1 MFVRHRLAAAVSLAA
16 VAALTAGGA
25 ASGITGALT
34 RAPAAGPRLSVPA
47 VLGADLAT
55 AERGTALRGA
65 AQRGPAQ
72 RGSGQRADRP
82 NIVMVLMDDFSM
94 DLVQT
99 MRSMRQMRR
108 AGASYS
114 HAFVVDSLCCVSRSS
129 LFTGQYPHQ
138 TGVRTNTS
146 GARDAMPLGGY
157 AAFAGY
163 GNRERAFNVT
173 LQGSGYTTGFV
184 GKYLNEY
191 EYVKGRTLPPAPPGW
206 SQFNVVFGSAY
217 DGWDFDSTYVR
228 QGRLRTRHHAAPPLS
243 APEKARDKAYAG
255 SVIERYATSFI
266 KAHRDGDAPYFLEV
280 APYAP
285 HNRTQPQPY
294 YPGDPV
300 FPPAFR
306 DRPAAGR
313 KGNCGPVRCTSLTT
327 RDLPGF
333 GDDRRD
339 NRPRTANGKR
349 ARAWNTRT
357 NPFRPAQSVA
367 DLRNRAMMAQ
377 SVDRTVRKILRLVDD
392 NTYVVLTSDN
402 GFHLGQNGLGRGK
415 GTAYDT
421 DVHVPLYVVGPG
433 VVPGKRAELTSN
445 IDLGPTFE
453 DLAGVTSPA
462 YRSGQSLVPTF
473 GDPALVRRNHVFFE
487 HTAQALTKLDPDSA
501 LNGDELDRIPSY
513 VAVRSRTGLLIRY
526 DMDTDV
532 RRNAWAYEFYSYRLR
547 AWEKKNAFAQP
558 RHAPEVQALM
568 AKLAQWDQCS
578 GATGDQG
585 VPPACRSLPQ

>member
-1 MFVRHRLAAAVSLAA
+1 MLFVRRRAAAAVSLVA
-16 VAALTAGGA
+16 VAALTACGA
-25 ASGITGALT
+25 ATGPTTTAST
-34 RAPAAGPRLSVPA
+34 DAAAAAAPAARVQSAGGARA
-47 VLGADLAT
+47 ADLP
-55 AERGTALRGA
+55 A
-65 AQRGPAQ
+65 AKRDQ
-72 RGSGQRADRP
+72 RP
-82 NIVMVLMDDFSM
+82 NIVMVLLDDFSM

-99 MRSMRQMRR
+99 MRSMGAMKR

-146 GARDAMPLGGY
+146 GQRDAMPLGGY
-157 AAFAGY
+157 PAFEGY
-163 GNRERAFNVT
+163 GNPERAFNVA
-173 LQGSGYTTGFV
+173 LQAAGYTTGFV

-191 EYVKGRTLPPAPPGW
+191 EYVKGRALPPMPPGW
-206 SQFNVVFGSAY
+206 SQLNVVFGSAY

-228 QGRLRTRHHAAPPLS
+228 QGRLRTRHHAAPPMS
-243 APEKARDKAYAG
+243 APVKARDRAYAG
-255 SVIERYATSFI
+255 AVIERYAKKFI
-266 KAHRDGDAPYFLEV
+266 KAHADDDAPYFLEV

-313 KGNCGPVRCTSLTT
+313 KGNCGPVACTSLTT

-333 GDDRRD
+333 GDKRGD
-339 NRPRTANGKR
+339 NVPRKANGKK
-349 ARAWNTRT
+349 ARAWNTRP

-377 SVDRTVRKILRLVDD
+377 SADRTVRRILRLVDD

-402 GFHLGQNGLGRGK
+402 GFHLGQNGLARGK

-433 VVPGKRAELTSN
+433 VVPGTRAELTSN
-445 IDLGPTFE
+445 VDLGPTFE
-453 DLAGVTSPA
+453 ELAGIASPA
-462 YRSGQSLVPTF
+462 YRSGRSLVPTF

-487 HTAQALTKLDPDSA
+487 HTAQALTRLDPDSA

-526 DMDTDV
+526 DMDTSV
-532 RRNAWAYEFYSYRLR
+532 KRNVWAYEFYSYKNRR
-547 AWEKKNAFAQP
+547 WEKTNGFAQA
-558 RHAPEVQALM
+558 RHAAEVEALM
-568 AKLAQWDQCS
+568 GKLAQWDQCAT
-578 GATGDQG
+578 ATGNQP
-585 VPPACRSLPQ
+585 VAPVCRTITQ

>member
-1 MFVRHRLAAAVSLAA
+1 MTSTRTGESKLFVRRRVAAAVCLAATA
-16 VAALTAGGA
+16 VAALTAGGT
-25 ASGITGALT
+25 ASGITAITTGA
-34 RAPAAGPRLSVPA
+34 AASSSRLPVAA
-47 VLGADLAT
+47 VKGADLPT
-55 AERGTALRGA
+55 V
-65 AQRGPAQ
+65 
-72 RGSGQRADRP
+72 QRAQRP

-99 MRSMRQMRR
+99 MRSMRQMKR

-114 HAFVVDSLCCVSRSS
+114 HAFVVDSLCCVSRAS

-146 GARDAMPLGGY
+146 GDRDAMPLGGY
-157 AAFAGY
+157 RAFEGY

-191 EYVKGRTLPPAPPGW
+191 EYVKGRDLPPMPPGW
-206 SQFNVVFGSAY
+206 SQFNAVFGSAY

-228 QGRLRTRHHAAPPLS
+228 DGRLRTRHHSAPSLAAPM
-243 APEKARDKAYAG
+243 KQRDRAYAG
-255 SVIERYATSFI
+255 SVIERYAKKFI
-266 KAHRDGDAPYFLEV
+266 KAHQDDDAPYFLEV

-306 DRPAAGR
+306 DRPAGAR
-313 KGNCGPVRCTSLTT
+313 KGNCGPVACASLTT

-333 GDDRRD
+333 GDARGD
-339 NRPRTANGKR
+339 NRPRKANGKR

-367 DLRNRAMMAQ
+367 DLRNRAMMVQ
-377 SVDRTVRKILRLVDD
+377 SVDRTVRRILRLVDD

-415 GTAYDT
+415 GTAYDA

-433 VVPGKRAELTSN
+433 VVPGRRTELTSN
-445 IDLGPTFE
+445 VDLGPTFE
-453 DLAGVTSPA
+453 ELAGVVSPA

-473 GDPALVRRNHVFFE
+473 ADPALVRRNHVFIE
-487 HTAQALTKLDPDSA
+487 HTAQALTRLDPDSA

-532 RRNAWAYEFYSYRLR
+532 RRDAWAYEFYSYRQR
-547 AWEKKNAFAQP
+547 RWEKTNAFTQP
-558 RHAPEVQALM
+558 RYAAEVQALLG
-568 AKLAQWDQCS
+568 KLAQWDQCAS
-578 GATGDQG
+578 SSGDQA
-585 VPPACRSLPQ
+585 VPTGCRTLTQ